1 MCIRGREAGCLVADP
16 SGVFHPVQSNIKEQR
31 ANHPALG
38 SSLLGRGEPTLL
50 DHTRRQPAGDLSP
63 GWERAKLA
71 EEVLMI
77 DAVERRCQVC
87 VQGPPPLGIRTLG
100 DVEDGLD
107 RIMAATA
114 RPKAIGLRFEPKSY

>member
-1 MCIRGREAGCLVADP
+1 MCIRD
-16 SGVFHPVQSNIKEQR
+16 
-31 ANHPALG
+31 
-38 SSLLGRGEPTLL
+38 SL
-50 DHTRRQPAGDLSP
+50 QPAGDLSP
-63 GWERAKLA
+63 GWERAELA

-77 DAVERRCQVC
+77 DAVESRCQVC

-114 RPKAIGLRFEPKSY
+114 RPKAIGLRFEPCFPLGLQRVDDPGLAVSYTHLRAHETR